1 EQWEFDEHGLM
12 RRREASI
19 NDIAIAEKDRRFH
32 WPAPGPRP
40 ADVPGLGDS
49 PF

>member
-1 EQWEFDEHGLM
+1 LM

-19 NDIAIAEKDRRFH
+19 NDLEIAERDRRFH

-40 ADVPGLGDS
+40 ADAPGLSES
-49 PF
+49 PL

>member
-1 EQWEFDEHGLM
+1 M

-19 NDIAIAEKDRRFH
+19 NDVKIDEKDRRFH

-40 ADVPGLGDS
+40 ADVPGLGES